1 MAADVAQKIRNSD
14 DQPNGEAGI
23 VSIAGAKGL
32 TAANKVSSSHTLSP
46 PISASLIDQSID
58 VMYDNLNHRFD
69 DYMTYS
75 T

>member
-1 MAADVAQKIRNSD
+1 MAVDVAQKVKTGD
-14 DQPNGEAGI
+14 DQPNGGAGI
-23 VSIAGAKGL
+23 VSIAGARGL
-32 TAANKVSSSHTLSP
+32 TAANKIDSNHSLSP

-58 VMYDNLNHRFD
+58 VMYNNLNHRFD

>member
-1 MAADVAQKIRNSD
+1 MAVDVAQKARNSD
-14 DQPNGEAGI
+14 DQPNGGACI

-32 TAANKVSSSHTLSP
+32 TAANKVSSNHTLSP

-58 VMYDNLNHRFD
+58 VMYNRLNHRLD
-69 DYMTYS
+69 DYMNYS

>member
-1 MAADVAQKIRNSD
+1 MAVDVAQKIRGGDS
-14 DQPNGEAGI
+14 QPNGGAGI

-32 TAANKVSSSHTLSP
+32 TAANKVSSNHTLSP
-46 PISASLIDQSID
+46 PISASLIDQDID
-58 VMYDNLNHRFD
+58 VMYTNLNHRFD

>member
-1 MAADVAQKIRNSD
+1 MAVDVAQKIRGGDS
-14 DQPNGEAGI
+14 QPNGGAGI

-32 TAANKVSSSHTLSP
+32 TAANKVSFNHPLSP
-46 PISASLIDQSID
+46 PISASLIDQDID
-58 VMYDNLNHRFD
+58 VMYNNLNHRFD